1 MIGKTACRSSARD
14 QLERGTHVNYLGIPP
29 PGCLFPL
36 VEGHCLSHFSWC
48 RLVGGEG
55 RLPAGSRPGAV
66 GGGTREEEEEEAE
79 PAVAAPGPAA
89 GLPPHM
95 GAPRR
100 PQRRGGPAPGC

>member
-1 MIGKTACRSSARD
+1 M
-14 QLERGTHVNYLGIPP
+14 VYLRIPP
-29 PGCLFPL
+29 PGFLFPL
-36 VEGHCLSHFSWC
+36 LERLCPSRFSWP
-48 RLVGGEG
+48 RLIGGVG

-66 GGGTREEEEEEAE
+66 GGEAREEEEEGAE